1 MRERFRPLRL
11 CASAPLRFVF
21 MSRVAIVT
29 GAGRG
34 IGRATS
40 LALGKKGFVVA
51 LAGRSREAL
60 LSVEKEM
67 GVRAISIP
75 TDVSDESSVA
85 AMVETASRDLGP
97 IDLLVNNAGTL
108 VRASVVE
115 TDAVAWDR
123 VLDVNLKG
131 AFLCSRAVLPS
142 MIERGRGRIVN
153 VSSISGK
160 LGTPLL
166 SAYCAS
172 KWGLLGFSLA
182 ASEELKA
189 RGIQVFSVCPGSVNT
204 EMLQQGLP
212 GASPDMEPEDV
223 ASVIVYL
230 GTEAPDAMTGA
241 AVDVFG

>member
-1 MRERFRPLRL
+1 
-11 CASAPLRFVF
+11 
-21 MSRVAIVT
+21 MSPAAIVT
-29 GAGRG
+29 GASRG

-40 LALGKKGFVVA
+40 IALAKKGLAVA
-51 LAGRSREAL
+51 LAARSATAL
-60 LSVEKEM
+60 LSVEKEIR
-67 GVRAISIP
+67 GQGGDALSIP
-75 TDVSDESSVA
+75 TDVADEASVA
-85 AMVETASRDLGP
+85 AMVETTARVLGS

-108 VRASVVE
+108 TRSPVVE
-115 TDAVAWDR
+115 TDTGAWDR

-131 AFLCSRAVLPS
+131 AFLCTRAVLPS

-166 SAYCAS
+166 TAYCAS

-182 ASEELKA
+182 AAEELKD
-189 RGIQVFSVCPGSVNT
+189 RGIQVFSVCPGSVRT

-212 GASPDMEPEDV
+212 GATPDMEPEDV

-241 AVDVFG
+241 AVDVFGH

>member
-1 MRERFRPLRL
+1 MP
-11 CASAPLRFVF
+11 
-21 MSRVAIVT
+21 RVAIVT

-40 LALGKKGFVVA
+40 HALAKKGFEVA
-51 LAGRSREAL
+51 LASRSAADLHSLESEIRAF
-60 LSVEKEM
+60 
-67 GVRAISIP
+67 GGRAISIP
-75 TDVSDESSVA
+75 TDVSDEKAVA
-85 AMVETASRDLGP
+85 NLVERTSRELGP

-115 TDAVAWDR
+115 TDAAAWDR

-131 AFLCSRAVLPS
+131 AFLCTRAALPS

-182 ASEELKA
+182 ASEELKG

-204 EMLQQGLP
+204 EMLQQGIP
-212 GASPDMEPEDV
+212 GATPDMEPEDV

>member
-1 MRERFRPLRL
+1 MPFEP
-11 CASAPLRFVF
+11 
-21 MSRVAIVT
+21 RVAIVT
-29 GAGRG
+29 GASRG
-34 IGRATS
+34 IGRATAIA
-40 LALGKKGFVVA
+40 LAKRGVSVA
-51 LAGRSREAL
+51 LAARSPQAL
-60 LSVEKEM
+60 AAVEKEI
-67 GVRAISIP
+67 GELGGRAIPIP
-75 TDVSDESSVA
+75 TDVSDEAAVA
-85 AMVETASRDLGP
+85 AMVERAARKLGP
-97 IDLLVNNAGTL
+97 VDLLVNNAGTL
-108 VRASVVE
+108 ERAPLVE
-115 TDAVAWDR
+115 TDAAAWDR

-131 AFLCSRAVLPS
+131 AFLCTRAVLPS

-166 SAYCAS
+166 TAYCAS

-182 ASEELKA
+182 TAEELKPK
-189 RGIQVFSVCPGSVNT
+189 GIQVFSVCPGSVNT

-212 GASPDMEPEDV
+212 GATPDMEPKDV

>member
-1 MRERFRPLRL
+1 MPFEPE
-11 CASAPLRFVF
+11 
-21 MSRVAIVT
+21 VALIT
-29 GAGRG
+29 GASRG
-34 IGRATS
+34 IGRATAIA
-40 LALGKKGFVVA
+40 LARRGTSVA
-51 LAGRSREAL
+51 LAARSREGLAEVQKDIAEIGGRAL
-60 LSVEKEM
+60 
-67 GVRAISIP
+67 SIP
-75 TDVSDESSVA
+75 TDVSDEAAVA
-85 AMVETASRDLGP
+85 AMVERAAREFGP

-108 VRASVVE
+108 ERAPLVE
-115 TDAVAWDR
+115 NDATAWDR

-131 AFLCSRAVLPS
+131 AFLCTRAVLPS

-166 SAYCAS
+166 TAYCAS

-182 ASEELKA
+182 TAEELKPK
-189 RGIQVFSVCPGSVNT
+189 GIQVFSVCPGSVNT

-212 GASPDMEPEDV
+212 GATPDMEPEDV